1 MKALLSLLLLL
12 LLVSAVLVTG
22 SVQSVARPPADMG
35 NSGILD
41 RVIAEFQWEI
51 AGLTHPLSTAC
62 SGPVFNTYEYFMS
75 TGQES
80 NDIDHCIQFVA
91 VQSGDTAQC
100 DGIQRG
106 APKTKCYCLIA
117 SKKND
122 PAICNEVPMTNDM
135 QAYLKI
141 DCLWEV
147 AIRNNNPEACRQ
159 IGSAKISRMFIGEMS
174 QNACLARLASGQ
186 GVGASTL

>member
-1 MKALLSLLLLL
+1 MKGLLSVLLLL

-22 SVQSVARPPADMG
+22 SVQSGVKQPADMG
-35 NSGILD
+35 NAGLFD
-41 RVIAEFQWEI
+41 RIVTEFQWEI
-51 AGLTHPLSTAC
+51 NGLTHPLTSTCRGPAFNIYETFIG
-62 SGPVFNTYEYFMS
+62 SGEKS
-75 TGQES
+75 K
-80 NDIDHCIQFVA
+80 DLDHCIQFVA
-91 VQSGDTAQC
+91 VQTGDTSQC
-100 DGIQRG
+100 ADIQRG

-122 PAICNEVPMTNDM
+122 IGICDQVPMTNDM

-147 AIRNNNPEACRQ
+147 AIRNNNPAACEA
-159 IGSAKISRMFIGEMS
+159 IGSQKISRMFVGEIS
-174 QNACLARLASGQ
+174 QQACKQRLKSGQ

>member
-1 MKALLSLLLLL
+1 MKGLLSVLLLL

-22 SVQSVARPPADMG
+22 SVQSGVQQPADRG
-35 NSGILD
+35 NAGLFD
-41 RVIAEFQWEI
+41 RIVTEFQWEI
-51 AGLTHPLSTAC
+51 QGLTHPLTSAC
-62 SGPVFNTYEYFMS
+62 RGPAFNLYETFIGSGEKS
-75 TGQES
+75 K
-80 NDIDHCIQFVA
+80 DLDHCIQFVA
-91 VQSGDTAQC
+91 VQSGDTSQC
-100 DGIQRG
+100 AGIQRG

-122 PAICNEVPMTNDM
+122 VGICDQVPMTNDM

-147 AIRNNNPEACRQ
+147 AIRNNNPAACEAM
-159 IGSAKISRMFIGEMS
+159 GSQKISRMFTGEIS
-174 QNACLARLASGQ
+174 QQACKQRLASGQ

>member
-1 MKALLSLLLLL
+1 MKGLLSVLLLL

-22 SVQSVARPPADMG
+22 SVQSGVQPPADMG
-35 NSGILD
+35 NAGLFD
-41 RVIAEFQWEI
+41 RIVTEFQWEI
-51 AGLTHPLSTAC
+51 QGLTHPLTSTCRGPAFNIYETFIG
-62 SGPVFNTYEYFMS
+62 SGEKS
-75 TGQES
+75 K
-80 NDIDHCIQFVA
+80 DLDHCIQFVA
-91 VQSGDTAQC
+91 VQTGDTSQC
-100 DGIQRG
+100 ADIQRG

-122 PAICNEVPMTNDM
+122 IGICDQVPMTNDM

-147 AIRNNNPEACRQ
+147 AIRNNNPAACEA
-159 IGSAKISRMFIGEMS
+159 IGSQKISRMFVGEIS
-174 QNACLARLASGQ
+174 RQACEQRLASGQ